1 MVFVATSSVE
11 FLVAPVL
18 HLVDEHHQDGYWV
31 SGVTEFT
38 IIQWLVSVFSQD
50 VGFAEEFFPGFL
62 DVGFGGQLV
71 LLVADRTH
79 RLLHLLHRFQDQPG
93 FDLVQRG
100 VHPVVGL
107 EPGITQPRIFTFS
120 YFDFC

>member
-1 MVFVATSSVE
+1 MASLWLLPGFCSAKE
-11 FLVAPVL
+11 FL
-18 HLVDEHHQDGYWV
+18 
-31 SGVTEFT
+31 
-38 IIQWLVSVFSQD
+38 
-50 VGFAEEFFPGFL
+50 PGFF

-100 VHPVVGL
+100 VHPVVGFA
-107 EPGITQPRIFTFS
+107 PGLTQPVVFVIG
-120 YFDFC
+120 DFEFC

>member
-1 MVFVATSSVE
+1 MSC
-11 FLVAPVL
+11 
-18 HLVDEHHQDGYWV
+18 
-31 SGVTEFT
+31 VTE
-38 IIQWLVSVFSQD
+38 IILIQWLVSGFSLY
-50 VGFAEEFFPGFL
+50 VGFVEEFFPGLF

-71 LLVADRTH
+71 LLVLDLTH
-79 RLLHLLHRFQDQPG
+79 RLLHLLHRFRYQAG

>member
-11 FLVAPVL
+11 FVVAPAL
-18 HLVDEHHQDGYWV
+18 HLVSEHQQDRHWV
-31 SGVTEFT
+31 SGVFKFT
-38 IIQWLVSVFSQD
+38 ISQWLASGFSLD
-50 VGFAEEFFPGFL
+50 VGFAEEFFPGFF

-100 VHPVVGL
+100 DLIVVGNV
-107 EPGITQPRIFTFS
+107 PGFT
-120 YFDFC
+120 